1 MKDMEDS
8 SINIAKEERMQSV
21 KMICYII
28 SNYVTLEKANLLKQ

>member
-21 KMICYII
+21 KTICYII
-28 SNYVTLEKANLLKQ
+28 SNYVTFWKRQTY

>member
-1 MKDMEDS
+1 MKDMED

-28 SNYVTLEKANLLKQ
+28 SNYVTLWKRQTY